1 MVTAEKENLDLLFAV
16 MAVPEGGGKAIEVT
30 YIFYIL
36 NLTHVHTRTHTDP
49 THSYT
54 YGVGI

>member
-1 MVTAEKENLDLLFAV
+1 MGSAEKEDSYLLFAV

-30 YIFYIL
+30 YIYYIL

-49 THSYT
+49 THPYT